1 MTGWLVFFVLGS
13 IIVYF
18 ACFWF
23 FTWYSVESIDYGIL
37 NELFTF
43 AETYLTLF
51 FFTCSYILVDSGLIY
66 AGMEINAIMD
76 RRKERALI
84 EAKLKAMANPNKG
97 AAITRRLTK
106 MESKFVHLP
115 LTYLNLS
122 LIFFQTVDLLSLER
136 LAMMY

>member
-1 MTGWLVFFVLGS
+1 MGS
-13 IIVYF
+13 IAFYF

-23 FTWYSVESIDYGIL
+23 FTWYSYESPDYGIF

-43 AETYLTLF
+43 AETYFTLLF
-51 FFTCSYILVDSGLIY
+51 FMCSYILVDSGLIY

-84 EAKLKAMANPNKG
+84 EAKLKAMTASKKG

-106 MESKFVHLP
+106 MESKFVHLH
-115 LTYLNLS
+115 LTYLNLF
-122 LIFFQTVDLLSLER
+122 LIFFQTVDLLSLEK
-136 LAMMY
+136 LEMMY